1 MLSPRPRPH
10 LPAQDSAACTACLG
24 VGALGLPSLLHP
36 CSQRLLSLHLS
47 PCFGTAPENAC
58 ILHPPLPRALGGI
71 RIRGDEPEG
80 STAMEGLC
88 EHALNKWMPSPPG
101 LFLSDMALVSE
112 PILEN
117 QSWHAPISPQTD
129 VSFVSC
135 LFNTVIWRY
144 VTRSFKQTLWAV

>member
-58 ILHPPLPRALGGI
+58 ILHPTAQGTGRDQDSGWWARREHSHGGALW
-71 RIRGDEPEG
+71 
-80 STAMEGLC
+80 TC
-88 EHALNKWMPSPPG
+88 
-101 LFLSDMALVSE
+101 
-112 PILEN
+112 
-117 QSWHAPISPQTD
+117 
-129 VSFVSC
+129 
-135 LFNTVIWRY
+135 
-144 VTRSFKQTLWAV
+144 FKQMNAKSPWTVFVWHGTSFRTHFRKSVLACSHLSTDQRQFCLLFVQHCNLEICHQEF